1 VLGSGNVSIGE
12 EYTIAMDDDD
22 GDSSVLPP
30 LINLTFYDSQ
40 QTQRMVQTNI
50 FPTDLCTGMHY
61 APYSEGLPHTHVVEV
76 RDFLGTTD
84 LRNTLREESFY
95 LHILINASS
104 SPVPVRL
111 EDLNIISN
119 IFGSSINMTDA
130 VNGIVLVGN
139 QQQQQEREEQQPTMF
154 TRTSIGKS
162 LMGHSMESR
171 SSPAAALS
179 STMDLVTG
187 PLTIDLYWKIR
198 YTLFGTLVGSNADDR
213 TKSCNGFD
221 FVESILGMA

>member
-1 VLGSGNVSIGE
+1 
-12 EYTIAMDDDD
+12 MDD
-22 GDSSVLPP
+22 GSALPP

-40 QTQRMVQTNI
+40 QTQNMLQTNA
-50 FPTDLCTGMHY
+50 FPTGLCTGMHY
-61 APYSEGLPHTHVVEV
+61 APYSEGLPHTNVVEV
-76 RDFLGTTD
+76 KDSLGTSD

-95 LHILINASS
+95 LNISIDASS

-111 EDLNIISN
+111 EGLNIISN
-119 IFGSSINMTDA
+119 IYGSSINMTDA

-139 QQQQQEREEQQPTMF
+139 QQQQQQEEEEPKQQQQQQEEEPTMF

-171 SSPAAALS
+171 SSPAVASS
-179 STMDLVTG
+179 STMDLVMG
-187 PLTIDLYWKIR
+187 PLTIDLYWRMR
-198 YTLFGTLVGSNADDR
+198 YTLFGTLLGSNADDP

-221 FVESILGMA
+221 FAEIILGMS